1 MKLSGFPINP
11 LGFLKN
17 PRHLV
22 QSSTSFVEFCTKP
35 RGLIGNPESFVFP
48 YESMHVSHD
57 RPCSID
63 LSDSADIITVDRSHI
78 GMINLKISAQTDK
91 LFWRYSHRK
100 YGLSV
105 PFRMLHRKTA
115 ISKFAFS
122 QQ

>member
-1 MKLSGFPINP
+1 MIEKAYDDYRVKFRKIPLKL
-11 LGFLKN
+11 LLLLLFLAY
-17 PRHLV
+17 
-22 QSSTSFVEFCTKP
+22 
-35 RGLIGNPESFVFP
+35 G
-48 YESMHVSHD
+48 SMHVSHD

-63 LSDSADIITVDRSHI
+63 LSDSTDIITVDRSHI